1 MAHELA
7 AAVDLDGEHGRGEG
21 LDDGVEEAP
30 GVEGGGAGEGH
41 VVDLDELAGAIGLV
55 AVLPAP
61 RPAVEPAAAP
71 GLDPAFAD
79 AGEGHDAG
87 GDGAREDA
95 PDGGH
100 AQAQA
105 LAFEHALDRR
115 LAHERMLAAQIQD
128 GLHVARLARPAPNAA
143 RAGGLRRQ
151 AALAARGQRGLP
163 PIHRPAA
170 DADLPRGGLFRA
182 AGCAQF
188 VVPAD
193 RRQAL
198 AGLGRQAGVVDL
210 EIAVRSR
217 PHRFD
222 LHGSGLHSVGFA
234 FTEGYPIRRRWRVFR
249 RRRRLGQSRPGQ
261 CQIYLNQHR
270 PDKRNTAAEADPQPR
285 QPQAA
290 VRSVGC
296 VSAAESQRGGA
307 ACCGSF
313 GLEPGP
319 LRVAA
324 NADSHVDGGIGSRHV
339 RDDLQGALG

>member
-1 MAHELA
+1 MWSMRA
-7 AAVDLDGEHGRGEG
+7 AS
-21 LDDGVEEAP
+21 
-30 GVEGGGAGEGH
+30 GA
-41 VVDLDELAGAIGLV
+41 LDELAGAIGLV
-55 AVLPAP
+55 AVLPSP

-234 FTEGYPIRRRWRVFR
+234 FTEGYPIRRRRRVFR
-249 RRRRLGQSRPGQ
+249 RRRRLSQSRPGQ
-261 CQIYLNQHR
+261 CQIYLNQHIAFHWR
-270 PDKRNTAAEADPQPR
+270 KPGQH
-285 QPQAA
+285 A
-290 VRSVGC
+290 VRVGRLD
-296 VSAAESQRGGA
+296 AIAGG
-307 ACCGSF
+307 
-313 GLEPGP
+313 
-319 LRVAA
+319 
-324 NADSHVDGGIGSRHV
+324 RHA
-339 RDDLQGALG
+339 ALGLATPSPAAQTLAGRNAAHACASFKPALGGHS